1 MAVKAPSVPAF
12 DFMVLVSHPGV
23 MTTVDPG
30 AAVPRS
36 VKDELRCTTMLSV
49 MNAGSLISAEAPM
62 TETMQ
67 TMTLA
72 RMYCRM

>member
-1 MAVKAPSVPAF
+1 
-12 DFMVLVSHPGV
+12 